1 MNHGFIKVAAI
12 TPKIRVADPLYNAEQ
27 VIAAMREAAG
37 NGSRVLVFPELVL
50 TGYTC
55 GDLFLQQLLLEQ
67 AEEALYQVLR
77 ASKELNAISFI
88 GTVWRDHGCLYNVLA
103 VVNRGNLIGLIPK
116 KNIPNYGEFYEKR
129 HFEPGP
135 DAAILVPFRH
145 EEEHYMVPLGTDIL
159 FTCGEVQNL
168 VLAAEVCEDV
178 WAPMPPSIRHALAG
192 ATVIVNGSASDE
204 AIGKGVY
211 RRDLVTGQSGRL
223 LCGYVYASAGEGES
237 STDLVFG
244 GHNLIAEN
252 GSLLAESRRFQNETV
267 TAVIDVDKLESERR
281 RNTSFPSGRT
291 AETTYIRIL
300 FHIQQELTALPQPPS
315 RTPFVPTDKK
325 NREERCEEIL
335 SIQEMGLKKRL
346 EHTGCRH
353 AVIGISGGLDS
364 TLALLV
370 TVKAFDDLGLPRN
383 GIHAITMPCFGTTDR
398 TYKNACIMA
407 QAVGA
412 SLQEIPIRD
421 AVRTHFRDIGH
432 DESVHD
438 VTYENGQARE
448 RTQVLMDVAN
458 QIDGMVIGTGDMSEL
473 ALGWATYNGD
483 HMAMYGVNAGV
494 PKTLVRHLVHY
505 YAETSASKELAA
517 ALFDVLDTPVSP
529 ELLPPEEGKISQK
542 TEDLVGPYELHD
554 FFLYYMLRY
563 GFAPDKIYRL
573 ALLAFDGSYEPI
585 VIRKWLYTFY
595 RRFFSQQFKRSCL
608 PDGPK
613 VGSVA
618 ISPRGDWRMPSDA
631 SGRIWLEQIR
641 AIDEIEKSFEQ

>member
-237 STDLVFG
+237 STDLVFDDCG
-244 GHNLIAEN
+244 EW
-252 GSLLAESRRFQNETV
+252 
-267 TAVIDVDKLESERR
+267 K
-281 RNTSFPSGRT
+281 PSGREQT
-291 AETTYIRIL
+291 
-300 FHIQQELTALPQPPS
+300 
-315 RTPFVPTDKK
+315 
-325 NREERCEEIL
+325 L
-335 SIQEMGLKKRL
+335 SE
-346 EHTGCRH
+346 
-353 AVIGISGGLDS
+353 
-364 TLALLV
+364 
-370 TVKAFDDLGLPRN
+370 
-383 GIHAITMPCFGTTDR
+383 
-398 TYKNACIMA
+398 
-407 QAVGA
+407 
-412 SLQEIPIRD
+412 
-421 AVRTHFRDIGH
+421 
-432 DESVHD
+432 
-438 VTYENGQARE
+438 
-448 RTQVLMDVAN
+448 
-458 QIDGMVIGTGDMSEL
+458 
-473 ALGWATYNGD
+473 
-483 HMAMYGVNAGV
+483 
-494 PKTLVRHLVHY
+494 
-505 YAETSASKELAA
+505 
-517 ALFDVLDTPVSP
+517 
-529 ELLPPEEGKISQK
+529 
-542 TEDLVGPYELHD
+542 
-554 FFLYYMLRY
+554 
-563 GFAPDKIYRL
+563 
-573 ALLAFDGSYEPI
+573 
-585 VIRKWLYTFY
+585 
-595 RRFFSQQFKRSCL
+595 
-608 PDGPK
+608 
-613 VGSVA
+613 
-618 ISPRGDWRMPSDA
+618 
-631 SGRIWLEQIR
+631 
-641 AIDEIEKSFEQ
+641 